1 MIAEHIIWKLSLVL
15 ELPAFTNKLEIYSD
29 GNKQYIT
36 ALLNYFKRDC
46 LIYGQ
51 LIKIVRSRKLVD
63 KYKRKIFGNPSYEDI
78 DTVNIES
85 YNSILRERIGCLVR
99 RTKCFSK
106 KRSMFENHLD
116 IFQAYNNTMKEY
128 GNKTPCMKEGL
139 TDKKL
144 KWMDI
149 FTFR

>member
-1 MIAEHIIWKLSLVL
+1 MICNHIVWKLSLVL
-15 ELPAFTNKLEIYSD
+15 ELPTFTNKLEIYSD
-29 GNKQYIT
+29 GNKQYMT
-36 ALLNYFKRDC
+36 ALLNNFRKDC

-51 LIKIVRSRKLVD
+51 LIKIVRSRKLID
-63 KYKRKIFGNPSYEDI
+63 KYKRKIFGNPDYEDI

-116 IFQAYNNTMKEY
+116 IFQAYNNTMKKY
-128 GNKTPCMKEGL
+128 DNKTPCMKEGL
-139 TDKKL
+139 TQKK
-144 KWMDI
+144 WFWIDI
-149 FTFR
+149 FNFR

>member
-1 MIAEHIIWKLSLVL
+1 MIANHIIWKLSLVL
-15 ELPAFTNKLEIYSD
+15 ELPTFTNKLEIYSD
-29 GNKQYIT
+29 GNKQYTT
-36 ALLNYFKRDC
+36 ALLKHFRKDC

-128 GNKTPCMKEGL
+128 DNKTPCMKEGL
-139 TDKKL
+139 IDKKL
-144 KWMDI
+144 KWIDL